1 MILMDRDWTQIMSA
15 NSNGDN
21 SGGDVVMLMAVIMS
35 TLLNVFRPVIM
46 PTM

>member
-1 MILMDRDWTQIMSA
+1 MILMDRDCTQIMSA
-15 NSNGDN
+15 NFNGDN